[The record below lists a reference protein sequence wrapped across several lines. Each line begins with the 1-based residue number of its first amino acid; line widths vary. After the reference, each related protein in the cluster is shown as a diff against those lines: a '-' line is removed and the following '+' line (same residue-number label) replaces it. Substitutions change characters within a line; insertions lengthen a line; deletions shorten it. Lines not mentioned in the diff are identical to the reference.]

1 MSSRFHFEHDG
12 RLHTV
17 QVDRA
22 GDGWTVSVGDGDE
35 ARIYTV
41 SALAS
46 ERGRLAL
53 DVNGIRHL
61 AHVAP
66 GQGKHRD
73 QRFVAVDGAT
83 WTLSV
88 AQPGARRQRS
98 SRDARGDG
106 SLTAGM
112 PGQVLD
118 VLVRVGDVVEQ
129 GQTLVLLEA
138 MKMEL
143 RITAPQAG
151 TISGVFCQAGETVD
165 RGQRLVEMG

>member
-1 MSSRFHFEHDG
+1 
-12 RLHTV
+12 
-17 QVDRA
+17 
-22 GDGWTVSVGDGDE
+22 
-35 ARIYTV
+35 
-41 SALAS
+41 
-46 ERGRLAL
+46 
-53 DVNGIRHL
+53 
-61 AHVAP
+61 
-66 GQGKHRD
+66 
-73 QRFVAVDGAT
+73 
-83 WTLSV
+83 
-88 AQPGARRQRS
+88 
-98 SRDARGDG
+98 
-106 SLTAGM
+106 M